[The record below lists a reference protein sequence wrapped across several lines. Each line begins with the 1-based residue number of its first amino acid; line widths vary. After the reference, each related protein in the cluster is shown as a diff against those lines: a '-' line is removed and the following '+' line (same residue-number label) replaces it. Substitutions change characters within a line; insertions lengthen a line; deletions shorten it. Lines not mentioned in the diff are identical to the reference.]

1 MTQLS
6 AIIIDDEQHAR
17 QGLATLLELYC
28 PQIHIAGDAN
38 TIDKGIALIR
48 QWAPDVVFLDIQI
61 GEQNGFQLL
70 DQLKQINFQL
80 IFTTAYSEFAIKAF
94 RYHAVDY
101 LLKPIQPQQL
111 AAAVEKAG
119 QSSRTGKLE
128 RQLGEL
134 LHTLKSGK
142 QEKVVVPT
150 LEGLNYLSVDS
161 IVHVAGSANY
171 STFHLDNG
179 EKVMAS
185 KNLKYYEELL
195 PEDTFFRA
203 HQSHLVNLRYI
214 KQIRTVEGNTIEME
228 DGAGIPLAK
237 ARKGALV
244 ERLQGRR

>member
-28 PQIHIAGDAN
+28 PQVQAAGDAN

-70 DQLKQINFQL
+70 DQLKQTDFQL

-111 AAAVEKAG
+111 IAAVEKAG
-119 QSSRTGKLE
+119 KSSRTGKLE

-150 LEGLNYLSVDS
+150 MEGLHYLSVDN

-171 STFHLDNG
+171 STFHLDSG

-195 PEDTFFRA
+195 PEDVFFRA
-203 HQSHLVNLRYI
+203 HQSHLVNIRYI
-214 KQIRTVEGNTIEME
+214 KQIRTVEGNTIEVE
-228 DGAGIPLAK
+228 DGSSIPLAK

-244 ERLQGRR
+244 DLLQGKR